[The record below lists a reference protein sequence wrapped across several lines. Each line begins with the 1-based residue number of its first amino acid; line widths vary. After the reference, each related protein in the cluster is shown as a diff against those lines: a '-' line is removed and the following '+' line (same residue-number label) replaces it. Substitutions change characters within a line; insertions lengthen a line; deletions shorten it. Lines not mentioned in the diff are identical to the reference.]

1 MYCNLYG
8 LKLSVQYEII
18 LNTTFN
24 RSLSLETMFSFGKPP
39 PVNYDDGGND
49 PDSVEM
55 TPVGW
60 RSGLFK
66 SSE

>member
-1 MYCNLYG
+1 MY
-8 LKLSVQYEII
+8 
-18 LNTTFN
+18 
-24 RSLSLETMFSFGKPP
+24 SFGKPP